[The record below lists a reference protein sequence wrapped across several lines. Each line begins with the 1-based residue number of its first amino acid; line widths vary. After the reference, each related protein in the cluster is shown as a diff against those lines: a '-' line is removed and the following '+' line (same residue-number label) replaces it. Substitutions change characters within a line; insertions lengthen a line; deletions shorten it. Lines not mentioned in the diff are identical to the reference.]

1 MRARP
6 QTDTVIVTIM
16 NTTVS
21 GARGGVRSINRD
33 IGFRVQEGI
42 EGSGVLSLGYRGS
55 SC

>member
-6 QTDTVIVTIM
+6 QTDTAIVTIM

-33 IGFRVQEGI
+33 FGLRAQEF
-42 EGSGVLSLGYRGS
+42 
-55 SC
+55 